1 MLKRTIISLLTLC
14 IGVTLFAQQQ
24 TGYMEPPKVI
34 KDLVLAPSTPDFS
47 MSPKNDCY
55 AVLEST
61 DIPTIA
67 DMAMEEYKLAGV
79 RVLPSL
85 NSVRFRTKYHS
96 IVINKLPGFKSTQIE
111 GNIKGFPNNA
121 NIVSYSWSPDG
132 NKMAL
137 LLEEANGIYLWIAE
151 INTLSAKQLSKRPLN
166 LFFGPRMLS
175 WSPDSK
181 SIIVPFIP
189 ENRGRRPQQTDF
201 KIVPVIQESDGENNP
216 TETYQDLLKDKYS
229 EILFDYYATSE
240 IGIVSTEGGEI
251 KTSLGKGIY
260 SQLSWSPD
268 GKYILSQRIHA
279 PYSYVVPYYYFP
291 STTQVMTVDGAE
303 AKTIFEKP
311 LVETDF
317 INKNSTSPY
326 PRGYSWRSDRPATL
340 CWIEPLDGG
349 NGRTK
354 VEYRDKI
361 VMSDYPFTSGEEL
374 FKTKFRFRDI
384 IWGNDNNA
392 FVMMYDY
399 ATRMEKCLRISV
411 IEKKELGVIYNQSN
425 EELYGDMGR
434 IITSKN
440 SYGRSVALSYD
451 NYKTIFFTSN
461 GYSPDGA
468 LPLISRYNI
477 KSKKSEC
484 IWRSINPYY
493 EKPIEFLD
501 LSKGLFISQRES
513 NYENPNFFLNN
524 LKKKETI
531 QLTSFVNPYEAMK
544 GVTKEQVEYVRKDG
558 VKLSGT
564 LYLPAGYKKSDGPL
578 PLLIWA
584 YPAEYKNKEAAQ
596 QRGDAPN
603 QFIRYTR
610 SSSILYVAAGYAV
623 LNNAAFPIIGEGDK
637 EPNDTYVEQL
647 VGNAAAAID
656 KLAEMG
662 VADRARVA
670 VSGHS
675 YGAFMTVNLLANC
688 NLFAAGIARSGAYNR
703 TLTPFGFQNEMRTL
717 WEAPKVYLE
726 MSPFMKAD
734 KLKTPL
740 LLIHGINDNNTGTF
754 PIQSERMYSA
764 LKGNGG
770 KVRLVMLP
778 YESHGY
784 SAKESLLQQA
794 YETYTWLEK
803 YVKNKK

>member
-1 MLKRTIISLLTLC
+1 MIKRFLLSLFALLT
-14 IGVTLFAQQQ
+14 GVTIFAQQQ
-24 TGYMEPPKVI
+24 SGYMEPPKVI
-34 KDLVLAPSTPDFS
+34 KDLVLAQSTPEFS
-47 MSPKNDCY
+47 MSPRKDCY
-55 AVLEST
+55 AVLEYT

-67 DMAMEEYKLAGV
+67 EMAMEEYKLAGV

-96 IVINKLPGFKSTQIE
+96 IVISKLPGSKSSQAE
-111 GNIKGFPNNA
+111 GAIKGFPEQT
-121 NIVSYSWSPDG
+121 NIVSYAWSPDG

-137 LLEEANGIYLWIAE
+137 LVEKVNGIYLWIADV
-151 INTLSAKQLSKRPLN
+151 ITLSAKQLSERPLN

-181 SIIVPFIP
+181 NILVPFIP
-189 ENRGRRPQQTDF
+189 NGRGAKPQQTDF
-201 KIVPVIQESDGENNP
+201 KIVPVIQESDGDSNP

-229 EILFDYYATSE
+229 EILLDYYATSE
-240 IGIVSTEGGEI
+240 IGIVSIENGEI
-251 KTSLGKGIY
+251 KTPWNRGLY
-260 SQLSWSPD
+260 SQLTWSPD
-268 GKYILSQRIHA
+268 GKYILSQKIHA

-291 STTQVMTVDGAE
+291 STTQVLPIDGENAI
-303 AKTIFEKP
+303 TIFEKP

-326 PRGYSWRSDRPATL
+326 PRGYSWRSDKPATL
-340 CWIEPLDGG
+340 CWVAPLDGG

-361 VMSDYPFTSGEEL
+361 VMSEYPFTSEEEL
-374 FKTKFRFRDI
+374 FKTQFRFRDI
-384 IWGNDNNA
+384 TWGDDNNA

-399 ATRMEKCLRISV
+399 ATRMEKCVRISV
-411 IEKKELGVIYNQSN
+411 SGKKELDVIYNLSN

-434 IITSKN
+434 IITVDN
-440 SYGRSVALSYD
+440 HYGRDIALSYD
-451 NYKTIFFTSN
+451 KYKTIYFSSN

-477 KSKKSEC
+477 KSKKNEI
-484 IWRSINPYY
+484 IWRSNNPYY
-493 EKPIEFLD
+493 EKPIVFLD
-501 LSKGLFISQRES
+501 LSKGVFITQRES
-513 NYENPNFFLNN
+513 NDENPNFFLKN
-524 LKKKETI
+524 LKKKESK

-544 GVTKEQVEYVRKDG
+544 GVTKEQVEYLRKDG

-596 QRGDAPN
+596 QRSDAPN

-610 SSSILYVAAGYAV
+610 SSPILYVAAGYAV

-662 VADRARVA
+662 VADRNRVA

-688 NLFAAGIARSGAYNR
+688 DLFAAGIARSGAYNR

-734 KLKTPL
+734 KLKKPL
-740 LLIHGINDNNTGTF
+740 LLIHGINDNNTGTY

-784 SAKESLLQQA
+784 SARESLLQQA

-803 YVKNKK
+803 YVKHKK